1 MRRERAGATVRMLCG
16 ANPGM
21 RVTALVLTGAGT
33 VREDEERAAL
43 AELCAGASLDVRV
56 AGFPDNRLPA
66 HWGDVKQT
74 VVALRE
80 GRDSAQGDGAAEILM
95 VRQYR
100 HPVRAMLWEVP
111 AGLLDVPGEEPL
123 VAAQRELAEET
134 DFAAARWDVLVDFYA
149 SPGFT
154 TEGARSYL
162 ARDLRPL
169 PPSERVERE
178 AEEAEFVPTW
188 FRLDD
193 VLDAVMAGRLHNPST
208 VVGVLA
214 AARARSSGW
223 AGLRPTDAGWLRS
236 PRSLRAG

>member
-1 MRRERAGATVRMLCG
+1 M
-16 ANPGM
+16 
-21 RVTALVLTGAGT
+21 
-33 VREDEERAAL
+33 
-43 AELCAGASLDVRV
+43 
-56 AGFPDNRLPA
+56 
-66 HWGDVKQT
+66 
-74 VVALRE
+74 
-80 GRDSAQGDGAAEILM
+80 
-95 VRQYR
+95 
-100 HPVRAMLWEVP
+100 
-111 AGLLDVPGEEPL
+111 
-123 VAAQRELAEET
+123 
-134 DFAAARWDVLVDFYA
+134 LVDFYA

>member
-1 MRRERAGATVRMLCG
+1 MSRAELEDARDTGRAVGARERVWSGPIFTV
-16 ANPGM
+16 
-21 RVTALVLTGAGT
+21 
-33 VREDEERAAL
+33 EDEELFLADGRAP
-43 AELCAGASLDVRV
+43 VRRQTV
-56 AGFPDNRLPA
+56 AHHDA
-66 HWGDVKQT
+66 VS

-154 TEGARSYL
+154 TEGARIFL
-162 ARDLRPL
+162 AQDLSLL
-169 PPSERVERE
+169 PEDRRTVRE
-178 AEEAEFVPTW
+178 DEEAEFVPTW
-188 FRLDD
+188 VRLDEA
-193 VLDAVMAGRLHNPST
+193 LDAVMGGRLHNPST
-208 VVGVLA
+208 VLGVLA
-214 AARARSSGW
+214 TAQARTRGW
-223 AGLRPTDAGWLRS
+223 VGLRPADAPWLRS
-236 PRSLRAG
+236 PESL

>member
-1 MRRERAGATVRMLCG
+1 MSRAELEDARDTGRAVGARERVWSGPIFTV
-16 ANPGM
+16 
-21 RVTALVLTGAGT
+21 
-33 VREDEERAAL
+33 EDEELFLADGRAP
-43 AELCAGASLDVRV
+43 VRRQTV
-56 AGFPDNRLPA
+56 AHHDA
-66 HWGDVKQT
+66 VS

-154 TEGARSYL
+154 TEGARIFL
-162 ARDLRPL
+162 AQDLSLL
-169 PPSERVERE
+169 PEDRRTVRE
-178 AEEAEFVPTW
+178 DEEAEFVPTW
-188 FRLDD
+188 VRLDEA
-193 VLDAVMAGRLHNPST
+193 LNAVMGGRLHNPST
-208 VVGVLA
+208 VLGVLA
-214 AARARSSGW
+214 TAQARTRGW
-223 AGLRPTDAGWLRS
+223 AGLRPADAPWLRS
-236 PRSLRAG
+236 PESL

>member
-1 MRRERAGATVRMLCG
+1 MSRAELEDARDTGRAVGARERVWSGPIFTV
-16 ANPGM
+16 
-21 RVTALVLTGAGT
+21 
-33 VREDEERAAL
+33 EDEELFLADGRAP
-43 AELCAGASLDVRV
+43 VRRQTV
-56 AGFPDNRLPA
+56 AHHDA
-66 HWGDVKQT
+66 VS

-154 TEGARSYL
+154 TEGARIFL
-162 ARDLRPL
+162 AQDLSLL
-169 PPSERVERE
+169 PEDRRTVRE
-178 AEEAEFVPTW
+178 DEEAEFVPTW
-188 FRLDD
+188 VRLDEA
-193 VLDAVMAGRLHNPST
+193 LDAVMGGRLHNPST
-208 VVGVLA
+208 VLGVLA
-214 AARARSSGW
+214 TAQARARGW
-223 AGLRPTDAGWLRS
+223 VGLRPADAPWLRS
-236 PRSLRAG
+236 PESL

>member
-1 MRRERAGATVRMLCG
+1 MSRAELEDARDTGRAVGARERVWSGPIFTV
-16 ANPGM
+16 
-21 RVTALVLTGAGT
+21 
-33 VREDEERAAL
+33 EDEELFLADGRAP
-43 AELCAGASLDVRV
+43 VRRQTV
-56 AGFPDNRLPA
+56 AHHDA
-66 HWGDVKQT
+66 VS

-80 GRDSAQGDGAAEILM
+80 GRASAQGDGAAEILM

>member
-1 MRRERAGATVRMLCG
+1 MSRAELEDARDAGRAVGARERVWSGPIFTV
-16 ANPGM
+16 
-21 RVTALVLTGAGT
+21 
-33 VREDEERAAL
+33 EDEELFLADGRAP
-43 AELCAGASLDVRV
+43 VRRQTV
-56 AGFPDNRLPA
+56 AHHDA
-66 HWGDVKQT
+66 VS

-134 DFAAARWDVLVDFYA
+134 DFAAARWDVLVDFHA

-154 TEGARSYL
+154 TEGA
-162 ARDLRPL
+162 PQ
-169 PPSERVERE
+169 ERVERE